1 MVYQWFAYVISLKCF
16 LIYLIPLI
24 NRDILDTHLLVR
36 QVLLI
41 KY

>member
-1 MVYQWFAYVISLKCF
+1 VISLKCF
-16 LIYLIPLI
+16 WYNLMPLM
-24 NRDILDTHLLVR
+24 NWDIWDTHLLVR